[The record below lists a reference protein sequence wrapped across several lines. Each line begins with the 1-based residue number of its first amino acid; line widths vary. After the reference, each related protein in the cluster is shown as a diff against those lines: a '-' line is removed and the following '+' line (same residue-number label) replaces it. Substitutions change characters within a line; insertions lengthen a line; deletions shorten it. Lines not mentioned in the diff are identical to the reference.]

1 MTDSPT
7 GNASIPARSRLRLG
21 SCPDSWG
28 VWFAGD
34 PAQTPWPRFLD
45 ELAQAGYRW
54 LELGPY
60 GYLPTEPTQLQE
72 EVGRRGLRVCG
83 QAVFGALHRAERWPE
98 DLEAARRVASLVT
111 AMGARHVI
119 LLPAPF
125 RELDG
130 SFTEPPEL
138 DHGGWRTLVEATSRL
153 GWILHEEYGVT
164 AAFHPHADSH
174 VGTQAQVERFLR
186 DTDPASVSLCLDTG
200 HIAYYRGDGVA
211 LIRDHPDRIAYLHL
225 KQADP
230 AVVAQVEAEDLCF
243 AEAVRRG
250 VMCEPPQG
258 LPKVESVLDAV
269 DRHLGHLGGELF
281 MIVEQDL
288 YPCDPGDPLPIAART
303 CTYLRQLG
311 VGSDPAA
318 GGR

>member
-1 MTDSPT
+1 MTDNPPIPT
-7 GNASIPARSRLRLG
+7 RSRLRLG

-28 VWFAGD
+28 VWFADD

-60 GYLPTEPTQLQE
+60 GYLPTDPARLRD
-72 EVGRRGLRVCG
+72 EVDRRGLRVSG
-83 QAVFGALHRAERWPE
+83 QAVFGALHRAERWQS
-98 DLEAARRVASLVT
+98 DIEAARRVAALVT

-119 LLPAPF
+119 LLPAAFRDLDGTLTEP
-125 RELDG
+125 RELDR
-130 SFTEPPEL
+130 
-138 DHGGWRTLVEATSRL
+138 DGWCTLVEAASRL
-153 GWILHEEYGVT
+153 GRILHEEYGVT

-174 VGTQAQVERFLR
+174 VGTQAQVERFLH

-200 HIAYYRGDGVA
+200 HIAYYRGDNLE
-211 LIRDHPDRIAYLHL
+211 LIRAYPDRIAYLHL

-243 AEAVRRG
+243 AAAARRG

-258 LPKVESVLDAV
+258 LPEVESLLDAV
-269 DRHLGHLGGELF
+269 DRHLGLGGLGRELY

-288 YPCDPGDPLPIAART
+288 YPCDPGDPLPIATRT
-303 CTYLRQLG
+303 RKYLRQLG
-311 VGSDPAA
+311 VGSERE
-318 GGR
+318 GGAR